1 MNISERRDHR
11 SEMNRSHDDG
21 RDRAV
26 YCVFPVTVTVTM
38 EMSEWVVQ
46 RCQPAA
52 TQSSVMMYGVSP
64 QERQAAIVFKT
75 ARCAD
80 PTLLRSL
87 PCRTTD
93 DKCAACSSRFCWS
106 LELSSGGNH
115 LVLSRIW
122 QIFHE
127 RLVLVGLAYDTNTRN
142 TYDILTCIV

>member
-1 MNISERRDHR
+1 MNFSERRDHR
-11 SEMNRSHDDG
+11 SEMDRSHDDG

-38 EMSEWVVQ
+38 EMSELCNAV
-46 RCQPAA
+46 
-52 TQSSVMMYGVSP
+52 SSVMMYGVSP

-93 DKCAACSSRFCWS
+93 DKCAACSSR
-106 LELSSGGNH
+106 LG
-115 LVLSRIW
+115 
-122 QIFHE
+122 
-127 RLVLVGLAYDTNTRN
+127 
-142 TYDILTCIV
+142 